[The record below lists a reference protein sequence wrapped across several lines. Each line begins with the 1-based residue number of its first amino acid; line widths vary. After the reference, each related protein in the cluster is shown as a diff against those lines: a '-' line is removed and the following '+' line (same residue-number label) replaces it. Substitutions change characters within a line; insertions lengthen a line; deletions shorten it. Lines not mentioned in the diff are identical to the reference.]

1 MAKTILVCG
10 YGPGISD
17 AVARRFGREGYAVA
31 LVGRTAERLDA
42 GVAALE
48 TAGVRAKAFP
58 SDVGDVDAVRKL
70 VAAARSALG
79 PIGVLHWNAYARL
92 AGDLTTAKLDELRKV
107 LDTGVLGLVAA
118 VQEALPDLKT
128 TKGSV
133 LVTGGS
139 LSNYDP
145 AVDSMAVE
153 WGAMGLAIAKAAQ
166 HKTVGLLH
174 ARLKKE
180 GVYAGEVTVGGIVK
194 GSAFDAGRGTL
205 DPNEIADRFWDIQQR
220 RTDVWVT
227 FP

>member
-31 LVGRTAERLDA
+31 LVGRTAERLEA
-42 GVAALE
+42 GVASLE
-48 TAGVRAKAFP
+48 KDGLRAKAFP
-58 SDVGDVDAVRKL
+58 ADVGDVDAVKKL

-79 PIGVLHWNAYARL
+79 PIGVVHWNAYQHL
-92 AGDLTTAKLDELRKV
+92 AGDLLTAKIDDLRKV
-107 LDTGVLGLVAA
+107 LDTGVFGLVAA
-118 VQEALPDLKT
+118 VQEALPDLKANQ
-128 TKGSV
+128 GAV

-139 LSNYDP
+139 LCTYDP
-145 AVDSMAVE
+145 AVDSMAVQ

-174 ARLKKE
+174 AKLKAD

-194 GSAFDAGRGTL
+194 GTAFDRGQGTL
-205 DPNEIADRFWDIQQR
+205 DPKAIADTFWDIQKR

-227 FP
+227 FS